1 MAHFYGTT
9 QGNRGMTSRIGQKSS
24 GIISTASG
32 WDIGGIVEVSYSE
45 HIKTDVVKLYHTNGS
60 NGKTRKLVAAFAK
73 IDSNLVN
80 LDTDYP
86 ELFI

>member
-1 MAHFYGTT
+1 MAHFYSRI
-9 QGNRGMTSRIGQKSS
+9 QGNKGEATRCGSKAS
-24 GIISTASG
+24 GIRAVATG

-45 HIKTDVVKLYHTNGS
+45 YIKTDVVKLYHTDGS

-73 IDSNLVN
+73 IDGNLVN

-86 ELFI
+86 EYFI